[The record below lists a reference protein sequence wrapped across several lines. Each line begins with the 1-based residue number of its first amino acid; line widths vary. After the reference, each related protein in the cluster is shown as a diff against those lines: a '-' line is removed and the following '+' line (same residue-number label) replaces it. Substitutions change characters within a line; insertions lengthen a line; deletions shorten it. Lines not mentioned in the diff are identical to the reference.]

1 MVTYLY
7 IIIGKQNYYV
17 ALSWYFCYIS
27 ECHCRPKFGDVIWT
41 DHYEFINTIP
51 NKNNCQSIL
60 E

>member
-27 ECHCRPKFGDVIWT
+27 ECDMIWT

-51 NKNNCQSIL
+51 KKNNSQSIL